1 MRVRLSPRPL
11 LHACLAVLLA
21 GAGLAPSLIAEEEL
35 HLDSGMIVVGDVISE
50 TPDTVVLRT
59 QALIRHTPLAATL
72 TYRRDQIDSR
82 RTVPSFHDQYLARAP
97 LSPDTVEGHLALARW
112 CMDCCL
118 VPEALENAQRAEA
131 LDSYNQVVAQLFKDL
146 GYVKDQ
152 GHWVSVD
159 DAGYKASHGAAL
171 ATAAS
176 VPPASSAAT
185 ATPPMVAARRPLA
198 PSPALPARDV
208 SAAHP
213 AQPAGAAS
221 DADTATPVAV
231 SAIPAGVLAVMSAA
245 AAGHPLSDYISDT
258 EDGHLVYS
266 AEFTRADG
274 IAMEVTV
281 TKEGALVDVS
291 PEADE
296 APTGAAGSSGS
307 PARVTGAPATAAAGA
322 DVEIT
327 ARAVPAIVLAA
338 MTKAAGGAP
347 VSDYVRS
354 VDDGEVVF
362 SAEFTNAAGT
372 VMEITVGRDGTVLDL
387 SPEAADEA
395 PSSNSRR

>member
-1 MRVRLSPRPL
+1 
-11 LHACLAVLLA
+11 
-21 GAGLAPSLIAEEEL
+21 
-35 HLDSGMIVVGDVISE
+35 
-50 TPDTVVLRT
+50 
-59 QALIRHTPLAATL
+59 
-72 TYRRDQIDSR
+72 
-82 RTVPSFHDQYLARAP
+82 
-97 LSPDTVEGHLALARW
+97 
-112 CMDCCL
+112 
-118 VPEALENAQRAEA
+118 
-131 LDSYNQVVAQLFKDL
+131 
-146 GYVKDQ
+146 
-152 GHWVSVD
+152 
-159 DAGYKASHGAAL
+159 
-171 ATAAS
+171 
-176 VPPASSAAT
+176 
-185 ATPPMVAARRPLA
+185 
-198 PSPALPARDV
+198 
-208 SAAHP
+208 
-213 AQPAGAAS
+213 
-221 DADTATPVAV
+221 
-231 SAIPAGVLAVMSAA
+231 
-245 AAGHPLSDYISDT
+245 
-258 EDGHLVYS
+258 
-266 AEFTRADG
+266 
-274 IAMEVTV
+274 MEVTV

-327 ARAVPAIVLAA
+327 ARAGPAIVLAA